1 MKRKTSTLA
10 CLLALSLAVWAP
22 PTLAEKQAPKKG
34 GDDCDCA
41 ALAAAVNGLE
51 VQIYDLESELEG
63 YNDQLSIPGKIATS
77 LAGYDVRAVE
87 GRCNEGEG
95 RVGLEGGWKLCFPIG
110 SSAQV
115 IPFITDF
122 LEQLG
127 YDPKEFREAA
137 NLAAGIEDA
146 LQRAQKQLQQALA
159 DCAQCRCDCA

>member
-1 MKRKTSTLA
+1 MKRKTFTLV
-10 CLLALSLAVWAP
+10 CLLALSLAVWAT
-22 PTLAEKQAPKKG
+22 PTRADKQAPQKG
-34 GDDCDCA
+34 GNDCDCA

-51 VQIYDLESELEG
+51 VQIGDLENELEG

-87 GRCNEGEG
+87 GRCNDGEG
-95 RVGLEGGWKLCFPIG
+95 RVGLGGGWRLCFPIAN
-110 SSAQV
+110 SAQV

-127 YDPKEFREAA
+127 YDPKEFKEAA
-137 NLAAGIEDA
+137 DLAAGIEDA
-146 LQRAQKQLQQALA
+146 LQRAQKELHQALA